1 MVQVRQAPHE
11 VLLPASD
18 EIQSV
23 ALDKGKPAG
32 NPLGPVKGEKGRDK
46 IAGKKIKKIGP
57 AENRSERWLLD
68 GRTAEHSDEE

>member
-32 NPLGPVKGEKGRDK
+32 KPLGTGKEKR
-46 IAGKKIKKIGP
+46 AAIKSQEK
-57 AENRSERWLLD
+57 R
-68 GRTAEHSDEE
+68 